1 MEKTMTIDAEC
12 RYFLGDRPCT
22 WHKKEGV
29 KCRCRY
35 YEKIEK
41 RMLIIKLDAMGDV
54 LRTTCLLPCIAAQWP
69 LSGIT
74 WITRRESVP
83 MLEGNPYLAEVIEY
97 GPDAL
102 LALSTRRFDRII
114 NLDAGKISAGLA
126 SMAKAQQKIGYVLNE
141 RGFVEATGP
150 EAEAWLKLGLFDDM
164 KSANRKTYQDIMCS
178 IVGVKPEGMKYVFE
192 LSDPERERGGQHL
205 QSLGVRSGK
214 RLLGIHT
221 GAGSRWPLKQL
232 PEKKTVRLIRELLDE
247 RGDAIQIVLLGGP
260 EEAVINQR
268 IKKHFGGEIFDAGS
282 HNGIRQYAAIVSR
295 CDLVLS
301 GDTLAMHVALAMGR
315 TVVALF
321 GPTSPWEIELFGM
334 GEKIV
339 PGLECVACYRRA
351 CERSPNCMDVISTEE
366 IKEAIM
372 RNLG

>member
-1 MEKTMTIDAEC
+1 
-12 RYFLGDRPCT
+12 
-22 WHKKEGV
+22 
-29 KCRCRY
+29 
-35 YEKIEK
+35 
-41 RMLIIKLDAMGDV
+41 MGDV
-54 LRTTCLLPCIAAQWP
+54 LRTTCLLPCIEARWP
-69 LSGIT
+69 HSSIT

-102 LALSTRRFDRII
+102 LALGTRRFDRII

-141 RGFVEATGP
+141 KGFVEATGP
-150 EAEAWLKLGLFDDM
+150 EAEAWLKMGLFDDL
-164 KSANRKTYQDIMCS
+164 KAANRKTYQDIMCS
-178 IVGVKPEGMKYVFE
+178 IVGVKAEGMKYIFE
-192 LSDPERERGGQHL
+192 LTETEKARGAHHL
-205 QSLGVRSGK
+205 QGLGVRSGES
-214 RLLGIHT
+214 LLGIHT

-232 PEKKTVRLIRELLDE
+232 HEEKTVRLIRELLDE
-247 RGDAIQIVLLGGP
+247 HGDEIQVVLLGGP

-268 IKKHFGGEIFDAGS
+268 IKKRFGGEIFDAGS

-315 TVVALF
+315 KVVALF

-339 PGLECVACYRRA
+339 PSLECVACYRRA
-351 CERSPNCMDVISTEE
+351 CERSPNCMDAISTTA
-366 IKEAIM
+366 IIEAII
-372 RNLG
+372 RHLEV

>member
-1 MEKTMTIDAEC
+1 MIDTEC
-12 RYFLGDRPCT
+12 RYFLGDRPCA

-29 KCRCRY
+29 KCRCGY
-35 YEKIEK
+35 YEKIDQ

-54 LRTTCLLPCIAAQWP
+54 LRTTCLLPCIVKQWP
-69 LSGIT
+69 QSGIT

-83 MLEGNPYLAEVIEY
+83 MLEGNPYLADVIEY

-102 LALSTRRFDRII
+102 LALGTRRFDWII

-126 SMAKAQQKIGYVLNE
+126 SMAKAKQKIGYVLNE
-141 RGFVEATGP
+141 KGFVEATGP
-150 EAEAWLKLGLFDDM
+150 EAEAWLKMGLFDDL
-164 KSANRKTYQDIMCS
+164 KAANRKTYQDIMCS
-178 IVGVKPEGMKYVFE
+178 IVGVKPEGMNYVFE
-192 LSDPERERGGQHL
+192 LSDPEMKRGRQHL
-205 QSLGVRSGK
+205 QSLGVQSGK
-214 RLLGIHT
+214 SLLGIHT

-232 PEKKTVRLIRELLDE
+232 PEEKTARLIRELLDE
-247 RGDAIQIVLLGGP
+247 RRGEIQIVLLGGP
-260 EEAVINQR
+260 EEAVMNQR
-268 IKKHFGGEIFDAGS
+268 IKKQFGDEIFDAGS

-315 TVVALF
+315 KVVALF

-339 PGLECVACYRRA
+339 PNLECVACYRRA
-351 CERSPNCMDVISTEE
+351 CERSPNCMDAISTTA
-366 IKEAIM
+366 IKEAII
-372 RNLG
+372 RHLD